1 MPPQHIRLVPSNFSH
16 YRDAHPPRASEQPI
30 DGGMVAVAYA
40 SVLLIGAVVLAFG
53 LFAFLR
59 FGGWW

>member
-1 MPPQHIRLVPSNFSH
+1 VPSNYAH
-16 YRDAHPPRASEQPI
+16 YRDAHPPRASERPI

-40 SVLLIGAVVLAFG
+40 SVLLVVAVVLAFG